1 MTISPDAQAYLTDLL
16 TGSEGLVIGLTSGG
30 CTGFTASLKKT
41 PIKTCTGTSID
52 EHGRVFIE
60 NEETR
65 MILQGAELKL
75 VKDAFSTA
83 LHIVP
88 PEGYHACG
96 CGASFSPNYGI

>member
-1 MTISPDAQAYLTDLL
+1 
-16 TGSEGLVIGLTSGG
+16 
-30 CTGFTASLKKT
+30 
-41 PIKTCTGTSID
+41 
-52 EHGRVFIE
+52 
-60 NEETR
+60 

-96 CGASFSPNYGI
+96 CGASFSPDYGL